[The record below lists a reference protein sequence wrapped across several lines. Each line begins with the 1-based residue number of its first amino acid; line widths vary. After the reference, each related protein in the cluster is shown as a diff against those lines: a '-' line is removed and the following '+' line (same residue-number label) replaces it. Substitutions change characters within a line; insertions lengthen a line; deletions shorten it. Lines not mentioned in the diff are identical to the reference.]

1 MMLRK
6 HLIVDAEETP
16 LLAKW
21 IQDNPRLWPLVVR
34 DMLES
39 LLANG
44 DLPAK
49 LRLKGV
55 TVLAD
60 GGADADGGAEA
71 DQAPSP
77 EPEAAEPAA
86 VPTTPEAVAV
96 ADPVPAPP
104 AAEAYVPDAGLAVAA
119 ARVAEAE
126 EGRVGLA
133 PDAQQLPSSPEPEA
147 APPIPSAAA
156 PVAQPTELGVK
167 SDPRVGDVEPRPSN
181 AARSAAL
188 EALRKNQF

>member
-44 DLPAK
+44 DLPTK

-55 TVLAD
+55 TALAD
-60 GGADADGGAEA
+60 GGAVA

-77 EPEAAEPAA
+77 VPEAAEPAA
-86 VPTTPEAVAV
+86 VPTPPAAVAV
-96 ADPVPAPP
+96 ADPVPATP
-104 AAEAYVPDAGLAVAA
+104 AAEAYVPDAGLSVAA

-126 EGRVGLA
+126 EGRVGLV
-133 PDAQQLPSSPEPEA
+133 PVAQHLSSSPEPEA
-147 APPIPSAAA
+147 APSVPSAAA
-156 PVAQPTELGVK
+156 PVAQPAEPGVK